1 MRTLFI
7 LTIALLFFSSTAEE
21 SNYFL
26 WSGGVSREERAEAPD
41 GGTKL
46 VFFVS
51 GGNYLTGIDVSVKT
65 NSGQELLNVTNTGP
79 WLILDLTAGDY
90 IIVATRGNGDVQSTT
105 ISVEGN
111 VAAEFGF
118 MFPDN

>member
-7 LTIALLFFSSTAEE
+7 SAIALLFFSSLAEE
-21 SNYFL
+21 NNYVL

-65 NSGQELLNVTNTGP
+65 RSGQELVNVSNTGP
-79 WLILDLTAGDY
+79 WLILDLTVGDY
-90 IIVATRGNGDVQSTT
+90 IVVATRGNGDLQSTT
-105 ISVEGN
+105 ISVETN
-111 VAAEFGF
+111 VAAEFGC
-118 MFPDN
+118 MFPDI